1 MIVVFDTNVWIS
13 DLALTS
19 NVGSAVRFYLR
30 DQKARIGLPEVVR
43 LETEFHM
50 RTTLT
55 DHIKEIQSSHRQLL
69 AVFGRLKEVVLPTD
83 EQVEELISKVFSNLG
98 VEIQEFPFTLGSAK
112 ASLIRA
118 VNKLPPSDK
127 NQQFKDGV
135 LWEDCLKM
143 LKDESV
149 FLVTDDRAFY
159 KNRDTKLGLA
169 DELKRDLSGAPN
181 EFQIFASLRDLL
193 SQIGTGVEIEPAS
206 LIAAYM
212 NLHGDKMKGM
222 ADKHSFVLTGEPTAE
237 FDVFVTEKP
246 ASLYVAFRIELP
258 CSDATNEGRTGA
270 KILARGEGTYDA
282 ETKKFVELANRGEQF
297 LYNLED
303 GTEKKLE
310 NVVLAVG
317 SVVIGHRMV
326 EHSVR
331 YKL

>member
-1 MIVVFDTNVWIS
+1 
-13 DLALTS
+13 
-19 NVGSAVRFYLR
+19 
-30 DQKARIGLPEVVR
+30 
-43 LETEFHM
+43 
-50 RTTLT
+50 
-55 DHIKEIQSSHRQLL
+55 
-69 AVFGRLKEVVLPTD
+69 
-83 EQVEELISKVFSNLG
+83 
-98 VEIQEFPFTLGSAK
+98 
-112 ASLIRA
+112 
-118 VNKLPPSDK
+118 
-127 NQQFKDGV
+127 
-135 LWEDCLKM
+135 M